1 MYPYMYPYMQ
11 PIQPIQP
18 IPFLRSGPIEG
29 DTRFLP
35 FFGFPFLAGLAGG
48 LLVGGA
54 ALAFGRPYC
63 CPPYPYPYPYA
74 PYMY

>member
-1 MYPYMYPYMQ
+1 MYPYM
-11 PIQPIQP
+11 QP
-18 IPFLRSGPIEG
+18 IPFLRSGPVPIEG

-35 FFGFPFLAGLAGG
+35 FFGFPFLAGIAGG
-48 LLVGGA
+48 LLGGA
-54 ALAFGRPYC
+54 AIAAFSRPFC